1 MDDEVMKTVEVWCWQ
16 LSQQVLAPQKDAVDF
31 YAHVWVLFVFG
42 AIFFCLLFFIY
53 MLYLFCKVYKFLVQS
68 E

>member
-1 MDDEVMKTVEVWCWQ
+1 MCYEVMEAVEMWRWQ
-16 LSQQVLAPQKDAVDF
+16 LSQQVFALQKDAVDF
-31 YAHVWVLFVFG
+31 YAHMWVFLVFR